1 MFVLMPPNCGGS
13 LVQLA
18 EADAFRE
25 ALGLAR
31 REALWT
37 IKALR
42 DEPLPLFA
50 AAAQREAATV
60 PEIREPVMA
69 LRPMA
74 AGAEVVDDYGH
85 VGLTLRYHPV
95 SFLRGD
101 LTRRPPISS
110 WCGRCQ
116 RSEIQASS
124 PDHQLLTA
132 AEPRPTGRHRNR
144 RPLEAPACRIGTSIE
159 FVAAKRS
166 RLTTSR
172 TLRMCRRPAHHRRR
186 SH

>member
-25 ALGLAR
+25 ALGMAR

-69 LRPMA
+69 LRPMT

-101 LTRRPPISS
+101 LTRRRIVTCAKAMASGD
-110 WCGRCQ
+110 GRW
-116 RSEIQASS
+116 
-124 PDHQLLTA
+124 
-132 AEPRPTGRHRNR
+132 
-144 RPLEAPACRIGTSIE
+144 LEAADIILVRQVPVIGDPS
-159 FVAAKRS
+159 V
-166 RLTTSR
+166 L
-172 TLRMCRRPAHHRRR
+172 P
-186 SH
+186 